1 MKHLSWLKSTSVLIF
16 GLTFVAPAAWA
27 DGTPQCNDS
36 GFAGTE
42 CGTDSV
48 AADNA
53 TAVGNAAM
61 ANGIGSVAVGQTA
74 TADGFVAIAIGQA
87 AMAPADNSVAI
98 GFLANSAGIGS
109 IATGAGAQ
117 SIGENSIATGI
128 NANASGLGS
137 VATGANTS
145 ASLAGNIAVGN
156 GAQATGIQS
165 LAVGENAMATNTHT
179 VAVGSLAT
187 ASKIGATAIG
197 WQSTASGVSSTALGN
212 TAVASGPQSTALGR
226 NSTASAANSVALGFG
241 SLADQANTVSVGTVG
256 GERRIVNVAAG
267 SAATDAVNFSQL
279 TATNS
284 AVTSEAATRASGDT
298 ALGSRI
304 DNLSFS
310 LEGQR
315 REDRRDARAGTS
327 AALAAAGLP
336 QASDPGKSM
345 IAGGFGYYRGR
356 VGFAIG
362 GSHRVADGS
371 TVFKVGVTYDSSK
384 TVGANGGVGFQF

>member
-87 AMAPADNSVAI
+87 ATAPADNSVAI

-117 SIGENSIATGI
+117 AIGENSIATGI
-128 NANASGLGS
+128 NANAAGLNS
-137 VATGANTS
+137 
-145 ASLAGNIAVGN
+145 IA
-156 GAQATGIQS
+156 
-165 LAVGENAMATNTHT
+165 
-179 VAVGSLAT
+179 
-187 ASKIGATAIG
+187 IGA
-197 WQSTASGVSSTALGN
+197 
-212 TAVASGPQSTALGR
+212 
-226 NSTASAANSVALGFG
+226 NSTASADNSVALGDG
-241 SLADQANTVSVGTVG
+241 SVADQANTVSVGTVG

-267 SAATDAVNFSQL
+267 TAATDAVNFGQL
-279 TATNS
+279 TATNT
-284 AVTSEAATRASGDT
+284 AITNTNTALASESTARAAGDT

-304 DNLSFS
+304 DSLAFS
-310 LEGQR
+310 LDGQR

-356 VGFAIG
+356 AGFAIG